1 MLLLYTLLLLFGFVA
16 LIKGA
21 GWFVDGSSA
30 LARNFKVP
38 GLIIGL
44 TIVALG
50 TSSPEL
56 AVSISAAIQGSNE
69 IALSNVVGSNIFN
82 LLCVLGICAIIHT
95 VPTDKGI
102 LKRDFPLSIGATI
115 LVLLVTCFGAL
126 PSGNYPQMDQIP
138 YSAGSYPQIQDSL
151 LHGNMNEIVGMVN
164 RTAGI
169 VMFTVFL
176 VYILYLIYDTRKN
189 PDNSE
194 TQECL
199 PLWKCFLLI
208 TVGLVLIIGGGQAV
222 VYSAKEIA
230 QTVGMSETLIGLT
243 IVAVGTS
250 LPELVTSVVAA
261 KKGETGLAVGNAVG
275 SNIFNLLLILGLS
288 AAIHP
293 ITVNAASVYDI
304 LILIAASIITYVFL
318 LTRKSLKRSE
328 GIIMVSLYLAEV
340 LFAILRT
347 FA

>member
-1 MLLLYTLLLLFGFVA
+1 MILLYTLLLLFGFVI

-21 GWFVDGSSA
+21 DWFVDGSSA

-56 AVSISAAIQGSNE
+56 AVSVSAAVQGSNE

-102 LKRDFPLSIGATI
+102 LRRDFPLSIGATF
-115 LVLLVTCFGAL
+115 LALLLIFFGTVSSGSVPQTEL
-126 PSGNYPQMDQIP
+126 PYIARSYHQIK
-138 YSAGSYPQIQDSL
+138 DSL
-151 LHGNMNEIVGMVN
+151 LHGNMNEIIGIIS

-169 VMFTVFL
+169 VMVLIFL
-176 VYILYLIYDTRKN
+176 VYILYLIHDARKH

-194 TQECL
+194 IQECL

-208 TVGLVLIIGGGQAV
+208 VVGLVLIIGGGQAV

-261 KKGETGLAVGNAVG
+261 RKGETGLAVGNAVG

-293 ITVNAASVYDI
+293 VTVNTASVYDI
-304 LILIAASIITYVFL
+304 LILIAASMITYIFL

-328 GIIMVSLYLAEV
+328 GIIMVLLYAAEV
-340 LFAILRT
+340 MFAILRT
-347 FA
+347 LA